1 MRQDQWL
8 LEAHQPPLAA
18 RGCNREAQGLAG
30 VWALPSLPWG
40 SVLLPSLSSVL
51 VSEVSIQRVRAAQAS
66 GGVAILEGS
75 LGPSSKVLSQNMGGL
90 TGRMYRPGSYES
102 KMAQE
107 FFYQER
113 RCMKWEAPSGGRD
126 THHAHQ
132 LSSFLGSPI
141 LLRVLDFLE

>member
-1 MRQDQWL
+1 MRQDQRL

-40 SVLLPSLSSVL
+40 SVLSPSLSSVL

-75 LGPSSKVLSQNMGGL
+75 LGPSSSKVLSQNMGGL
-90 TGRMYRPGSYES
+90 TGRMYRPGWYES

-107 FFYQER
+107 FFTR
-113 RCMKWEAPSGGRD
+113 KDVA
-126 THHAHQ
+126 
-132 LSSFLGSPI
+132 
-141 LLRVLDFLE
+141 

>member
-107 FFYQER
+107 FFTR
-113 RCMKWEAPSGGRD
+113 KDVA
-126 THHAHQ
+126 
-132 LSSFLGSPI
+132 
-141 LLRVLDFLE
+141 